1 MKKLFVGVTALV
13 CVLLPLAISG
23 DSRMADAAAQ
33 GDFNTVMAL
42 IAQKA
47 DVNAAQAD
55 GSTALEW
62 AIHWNNAGA
71 VDALLKAGA
80 DTKAATRLNATALY
94 VAAEGGNAAMIQKL
108 LAAGADP
115 NQTVLSQG
123 ETPLMFA
130 ARSGNVEAVRM
141 LLDKGA
147 QVEATENLRGSTAVM
162 WAAEQNHP
170 AVIKLLVE
178 HGAKV
183 DAKTKVAAAGGARG
197 GGAAKGGGRA
207 AGAAKGGPDAAK
219 DAAPDTAKGS
229 APAGGEQLAS
239 ISAPGGATPAGPA
252 APAGAAGGRAGRGA
266 PAVDE
271 DDPDA
276 FARPPAGGNGG
287 LTALILATREGALE
301 SMKALLDAGAPV
313 NQQSANG
320 NTALIV
326 AAMNANA
333 QTINFLLQR
342 GADVNLANAQGWT
355 PLYLTVKDRTLEKGT
370 MPNPVVDEDG
380 LFQAITF
387 MLDHGVDVNARIRG
401 NTEVHNG
408 IAATWL
414 REAGAT
420 AFLRAAFCAD
430 LPVMKALLA
439 HGADPNIATTDK
451 TTALMALSGV
461 GYADGFTHDFG
472 TEKDSLEGMKI
483 LIDLGAN
490 VNATNNDGVTALH
503 GAAHKNFLA
512 GIDYLVAKGADL
524 SIRSHRETQYERKGG
539 PGNTALDWATGIQ
552 IGMQSAIYH
561 QEAVALISKLMTEHG
576 LEAVGLSRT
585 KGGNAK
591 GGAIDT
597 SVKTVTPKQ

>member
-1 MKKLFVGVTALV
+1 MKKLFVGVAALIA
-13 CVLLPLAISG
+13 VLLPLAG
-23 DSRMADAAAQ
+23 FGESRVADAAAQ
-33 GDFNTVMAL
+33 GDFKTVMAL
-42 IAQKA
+42 IAQRV
-47 DVNAAQAD
+47 DVNAPQAD
-55 GSTALEW
+55 GSTALQW
-62 AIHWNNAGA
+62 AVHSDNAQA

-94 VAAEGGNAAMIQKL
+94 IAAESGNSAMVQKL

-115 NQTVLSQG
+115 NQTVLSQE

-130 ARSGNVEAVRM
+130 ARSGNVDAVRA

-147 QVEATENLRGSTAVM
+147 QIEAVEKLRGSTALL

-170 AVIKLLVE
+170 EVVKLLLDR
-178 HGAKV
+178 GAKA
-183 DAKTKVAAAGGARG
+183 DAKTKVAAA
-197 GGAAKGGGRA
+197 AAGRGGRA
-207 AGAAKGGPDAAK
+207 AGKGAAKGTAPAASDAAK
-219 DAAPDTAKGS
+219 AP
-229 APAGGEQLAS
+229 APAGTTELAAN
-239 ISAPGGATPAGPA
+239 SAPVRIVPEGPA
-252 APAGAAGGRAGRGA
+252 PAAAKGKAAPT
-266 PAVDE
+266 PAVDD

-276 FARPPAGGNGG
+276 FARPPAGGNGAI
-287 LTALILATREGALE
+287 TALILATREGGLQ
-301 SMKALLDAGAPV
+301 SMKVLLDAGAPI

-326 AAMNANA
+326 AAMNGNA
-333 QTINFLLQR
+333 ETINYLLER

-355 PLYLTVKDRTLEKGT
+355 PLYLTVKARTMEKGT
-370 MPNPVVDEDG
+370 MPNPKVDEDG
-380 LFQAITF
+380 LFKAITF
-387 MLDHGVDVNARIRG
+387 MLDHDVNVNARIRG

-420 AFLRAAFCAD
+420 AFLRASFCAD
-430 LPVMKALLA
+430 LPVMKLLLA
-439 HGADPNIATTDK
+439 HGADPNIATNDK
-451 TTALMALSGV
+451 TSALMALSGV

-472 TEKDSLEGMKI
+472 TEKESLEGMQI
-483 LIDLGAN
+483 LIDKGAD
-490 VNATNNDGVTALH
+490 VNATNADGVTALH

-512 GIDYLVAKGADL
+512 GIEYLVAKGGDL

-561 QEAVALISKLMTEHG
+561 EEAVALISKLMTEHG

-591 GGAIDT
+591 
-597 SVKTVTPKQ
+597 KK

>member
-1 MKKLFVGVTALV
+1 MRRLLVGVVGLTAAV
-13 CVLLPLAISG
+13 LPLVGFEGSPV
-23 DSRMADAAAQ
+23 ADAAESR
-33 GDFNTVMAL
+33 DFAAVRSLVAK
-42 IAQKA
+42 KA

-55 GSTALEW
+55 GSTALDW
-62 AIHWNNAGA
+62 AVHWGDAEV
-71 VDALLKAGA
+71 VDLLLKAGA
-80 DTKAATRLNATALY
+80 DTKAATRLNATPLY
-94 VAAEGGNAAMIQKL
+94 LAAESGNAVMVQKL

-130 ARSGNVEAVRM
+130 ARSGNVESVRI

-147 QVEATENLRGSTAVM
+147 KIDATEKLRSSTALL
-162 WAAEQNHP
+162 WAAEQNH
-170 AVIKLLVE
+170 AGVVKLLLDR
-178 HGAKV
+178 GAKA
-183 DAKTKVAAAGGARG
+183 DAKTSIAAAAAGRG
-197 GGAAKGGGRA
+197 GRRGAAPPTAKAGPPPAGASEAAAAAATGEGAKAA
-207 AGAAKGGPDAAK
+207 AGDSVLIAKA
-219 DAAPDTAKGS
+219 
-229 APAGGEQLAS
+229 
-239 ISAPGGATPAGPA
+239 PA
-252 APAGAAGGRAGRGA
+252 APVAA
-266 PAVDE
+266 PKKTTVEE
-271 DDPDA
+271 DDEA

-287 LTALILATREGALE
+287 ITALILATREGGLE
-301 SMKALLDAGAPV
+301 SMKTLLDGGAPI

-326 AAMNANA
+326 AAMNGNA
-333 QTINFLLQR
+333 ETINYLLEG

-355 PLYLTVKDRTLEKGT
+355 PLYLTVKARTMEKGT
-370 MPNPVVDEDG
+370 MPNPKIDEDG
-380 LFQAITF
+380 LYKAIVF
-387 MLDHGVDVNARIRG
+387 MLDHGVNVNARIRG

-414 REAGAT
+414 RESGAT
-420 AFLRAAFCAD
+420 AFLRASFCAD
-430 LPVMKALLA
+430 LPVMKLLLE
-439 HGADPNIATTDK
+439 HGADPNIATTDN

-472 TEKDSLEGMKI
+472 AEKESLEAMQI
-483 LIDLGAN
+483 LIDRGAV
-490 VNATNNDGVTALH
+490 VNATNADGVTALH

-512 GIDYLVAKGADL
+512 GIDYLVSKGADL

-561 QEAVALISKLMTEHG
+561 QEAVALISKLMTDHG

-591 GGAIDT
+591 
-597 SVKTVTPKQ
+597 KQ

>member
-1 MKKLFVGVTALV
+1 MRRLFVGVAGLAV
-13 CVLLPLAISG
+13 AVWPLAGFDGSPV
-23 DSRMADAAAQ
+23 ADAAENQ
-33 GDFNTVMAL
+33 DFGTVKAL
-42 IAQKA
+42 IAKKA

-62 AIHWNNAGA
+62 AVHYNNAEA
-71 VDALLKAGA
+71 VDLLLKSGA

-94 VAAEGGNAAMIQKL
+94 LAAESGNPAMIQKL

-115 NQTVLSQG
+115 NQTVLSQN

-130 ARSGNVEAVRM
+130 ARSGDVEAVKI

-147 QVEATENLRGSTAVM
+147 KIDATEKMRGSTALL
-162 WAAEQNHP
+162 WAAEQNH
-170 AVIKLLVE
+170 ADVVKLLIE
-178 HGAKV
+178 RGAKA
-183 DAKTKVAAAGGARG
+183 DAKTAIA
-197 GGAAKGGGRA
+197 
-207 AGAAKGGPDAAK
+207 
-219 DAAPDTAKGS
+219 
-229 APAGGEQLAS
+229 
-239 ISAPGGATPAGPA
+239 A
-252 APAGAAGGRAGRGA
+252 APAGRGGGRRAAAA
-266 PAVDE
+266 PAAATPAANPAPSAPAPAAASENTQFAKVAPPAATPAKPKATVEE
-271 DDPDA
+271 DDEA

-287 LTALILATREGALE
+287 ITALILATREGGLE
-301 SMKALLDAGAPV
+301 TMKVLLDNGAPI

-326 AAMNANA
+326 AAMNGNA
-333 QTINFLLQR
+333 DAINLLLER

-355 PLYLTVKDRTLEKGT
+355 PLYLTVKARTMEKGT
-370 MPNPVVDEDG
+370 MPNPKLDEDG
-380 LFQAITF
+380 LYKAIEF
-387 MLDHGVDVNARIRG
+387 MVNHGVDVNARIKG

-420 AFLRAAFCAD
+420 AFLRASFCAD
-430 LPVMKALLA
+430 LPVMKLLLER
-439 HGADPNIATTDK
+439 GADPNIATNDK

-472 TEKDSLEGMKI
+472 TEKESLEGMQI
-483 LIDLGAN
+483 LIDRGAQ
-490 VNATNNDGVTALH
+490 VNATNPDGVTALH

-512 GIDYLVAKGADL
+512 GIDYLVSKGADL

-561 QEAVALISKLMTEHG
+561 EEAVALISRLMTEHG

-591 GGAIDT
+591 
-597 SVKTVTPKQ
+597 KQ

>member
-1 MKKLFVGVTALV
+1 MKKLFVGVAGLLTL
-13 CVLLPLAISG
+13 LLPLAGVGGSPV
-23 DSRMADAAAQ
+23 ADAAEKQ
-33 GDFNTVMAL
+33 DFAALKTL

-47 DVNAAQAD
+47 DVNAAQD
-55 GSTALEW
+55 NGSTALQW
-62 AIHWNNAGA
+62 AVHWDNAEA
-71 VDALLKAGA
+71 VDLLLKAGA

-94 VAAEGGNAAMIQKL
+94 LAAESGNPVMLQKL

-115 NQTVLSQG
+115 NQTVLSQN

-130 ARSGNVEAVRM
+130 ARAGNAEAVRV

-147 QVEATENLRGSTAVM
+147 KIDATEKLRGSTALL

-170 AVIKLLVE
+170 EVLKLLIE
-178 HGAKV
+178 RGAKV
-183 DAKTKVAAAGGARG
+183 DAQTSVAAPAAGRGG
-197 GGAAKGGGRA
+197 GGAAKGKA
-207 AGAAKGGPDAAK
+207 AAPKGLPAGDAPAPAAAKGK
-219 DAAPDTAKGS
+219 
-229 APAGGEQLAS
+229 
-239 ISAPGGATPAGPA
+239 A
-252 APAGAAGGRAGRGA
+252 APAAA
-266 PAVDE
+266 DD
-271 DDPDA
+271 DDPDAA

-287 LTALILATREGALE
+287 ITALILATREGGLE
-301 SMKALLDAGAPV
+301 SMKVLLDAGAPI

-326 AAMNANA
+326 AAMNGNA
-333 QTINFLLQR
+333 ATVNYLLER

-355 PLYLTVKDRTLEKGT
+355 PLYLTIKARTMEKGT
-370 MPNPVVDEDG
+370 MPNPLVDKDG
-380 LFQAITF
+380 LYKAIEF
-387 MLDHGVDVNARIRG
+387 MVKHGVNVNARIRG

-430 LPVMKALLA
+430 LPVMKFLLA
-439 HGADPNIATTDK
+439 NGADPNIATTDN

-461 GYADGFTHDFG
+461 GYADGFTRDFG
-472 TEKDSLEGMKI
+472 TEKESLEAMQI
-483 LIDLGAN
+483 LIDRGAQ
-490 VNATNNDGVTALH
+490 VNAVNSDGVTALH

-512 GIDYLVAKGADL
+512 GIEYLVSKGGDL
-524 SIRSHRETQYERKGG
+524 AIRSHRETQYERKGG

-561 QEAVALISKLMTEHG
+561 EEAVALISKLMVEHG

-591 GGAIDT
+591 
-597 SVKTVTPKQ
+597 KQ

>member
-1 MKKLFVGVTALV
+1 MKKLLVGVVALAAA
-13 CVLLPLAISG
+13 LLPLAGFGGSPV
-23 DSRMADAAAQ
+23 ADAAATR
-33 GDFNTVMAL
+33 DFNAVKTL
-42 IAQKA
+42 IAQKS

-55 GSTALEW
+55 GSTALHW
-62 AIHWNNAGA
+62 AVYHDNAEA
-71 VDALLKAGA
+71 VDLLLKNGA
-80 DTKAATRLNATALY
+80 DTKAVTRLNATPLY
-94 VAAEGGNAAMIQKL
+94 IAAESGNAVMLQKL

-130 ARSGNVEAVRM
+130 ARSGNVEAVKV

-147 QVEATENLRGSTAVM
+147 QMEAVEKLRGSTALL
-162 WAAEQNHP
+162 WAAEQNQ
-170 AVIKLLVE
+170 ADVLKLLVTR
-178 HGAKV
+178 GAKV
-183 DAKTKVAAAGGARG
+183 DAKTSVAAPPAGRG
-197 GGAAKGGGRA
+197 GGGNAKGKAAAKGGDTKGGDAPAPIA
-207 AGAAKGGPDAAK
+207 AAAAKGKA
-219 DAAPDTAKGS
+219 
-229 APAGGEQLAS
+229 
-239 ISAPGGATPAGPA
+239 A
-252 APAGAAGGRAGRGA
+252 APAA
-266 PAVDE
+266 DD

-301 SMKALLDAGAPV
+301 SMKVLLDAGAPI

-326 AAMNANA
+326 AAMNGNA
-333 QTINFLLQR
+333 ATVNYLLER

-355 PLYLTVKDRTLEKGT
+355 PLYLTIKSRTMEKGT
-370 MPNPVVDEDG
+370 MPNPLVDKEG
-380 LFQAITF
+380 LYKAIEF
-387 MLDHGVDVNARIRG
+387 MIAHGVDVNARIRG

-430 LPVMKALLA
+430 LPVMKLLLA
-439 HGADPNIATTDK
+439 NKADPNIQTTDK

-461 GYADGFTHDFG
+461 GYADGFTRDFG
-472 TEKDSLEGMKI
+472 SEADSLEAMKI
-483 LIDLGAN
+483 LIDLGAD
-490 VNATNNDGVTALH
+490 VNAVNADGVTALH
-503 GAAHKNFLA
+503 GAAHKNFLK
-512 GIDYLVAKGADL
+512 GIEYLVSKGGDL
-524 SIRSHRETQYERKGG
+524 AIRSHRETQYERKGG

-561 QEAVALISKLMTEHG
+561 EEAVALISKLMVEHG

-591 GGAIDT
+591 
-597 SVKTVTPKQ
+597 KQ

>member
-1 MKKLFVGVTALV
+1 MKKFLMGAVAAT
-13 CVLLPLAISG
+13 CVLLPLLAFEGSPI
-23 DSRMADAAAQ
+23 ADAAENR
-33 GDFNTVMAL
+33 DFTTVKAL
-42 IAQKA
+42 IAKKT
-47 DVNAAQAD
+47 DINAAQAD
-55 GSTALEW
+55 GSTALHW
-62 AIHWNNAGA
+62 AVYHDNAEA
-71 VDALLKAGA
+71 VDLLLKAGA
-80 DTKAATRLNATALY
+80 DTKAATRLNATPLY
-94 VAAEGGNAAMIQKL
+94 LAAETGNAAMVQKL

-115 NQTVLSQG
+115 NQTVLSQN

-130 ARSGNVEAVRM
+130 ARSGSVDAVKA

-147 QVEATENLRGSTAVM
+147 QIEAKEKLRGSTALL
-162 WAAEQNHP
+162 WAAEQDHP
-170 AVIKLLVE
+170 EVLKLLIAR
-178 HGAKV
+178 GAKV
-183 DAKTKVAAAGGARG
+183 DATTSVAAPPG
-197 GGAAKGGGRA
+197 GGRGQAKGKAAPAPAAAAAKG
-207 AGAAKGGPDAAK
+207 K
-219 DAAPDTAKGS
+219 AAPTA
-229 APAGGEQLAS
+229 
-239 ISAPGGATPAGPA
+239 
-252 APAGAAGGRAGRGA
+252 GA
-266 PAVDE
+266 PAPLDD

-287 LTALILATREGALE
+287 LTALILATREGALNA
-301 SMKALLDAGAPV
+301 MKALLDAGAPI

-333 QTINFLLQR
+333 DAINLLLDR

-355 PLYLTVKDRTLEKGT
+355 PLYMTVKARTMEKGT
-370 MPNPVVDEDG
+370 MPNPRLDQAG
-380 LFQAITF
+380 LFRAIEF
-387 MLDHGVDVNARIRG
+387 MINHGVDVNARIRG

-430 LPVMKALLA
+430 LPVMKLLLA

-461 GYADGFTHDFG
+461 GYADGFTKDFG
-472 TEKDSLEGMKI
+472 TEAESLEAMQI
-483 LIDLGAN
+483 LIDRGAP
-490 VNATNNDGVTALH
+490 VNAVNIDGVTALH
-503 GAAHKNFLA
+503 GAAHKNFLK
-512 GIDYLVAKGADL
+512 GIEYLVSKGGDL
-524 SIRSHRETQYERKGG
+524 AIRSHRETQYERKGG

-561 QEAVALISKLMTEHG
+561 EEAVALISKLMVEHG

-591 GGAIDT
+591 
-597 SVKTVTPKQ
+597 KQ

>member
-1 MKKLFVGVTALV
+1 MKKLFLGVAALIA
-13 CVLLPLAISG
+13 VLLPLAG
-23 DSRMADAAAQ
+23 FGESRVADAAAQ
-33 GDFNTVMAL
+33 GDFKTVMAL
-42 IAQKA
+42 IAQKV
-47 DVNAAQAD
+47 DVNTPQAD
-55 GSTALEW
+55 GSTALQW
-62 AIHWNNAGA
+62 AVHSDNAQA
-71 VDALLKAGA
+71 VDGLLKAGA

-94 VAAEGGNAAMIQKL
+94 IAAESGNAAMVQKL

-115 NQTVLSQG
+115 NQTVLSQE

-130 ARSGNVEAVRM
+130 ARSGNVDAVRA

-147 QVEATENLRGSTAVM
+147 QIEAVEKLRGSTALL

-170 AVIKLLVE
+170 EVVKLLLE
-178 HGAKV
+178 RGAKV
-183 DAKTKVAAAGGARG
+183 DAKTKVAAA
-197 GGAAKGGGRA
+197 AAGRGGRA
-207 AGAAKGGPDAAK
+207 AGKGGAKG
-219 DAAPDTAKGS
+219 AAPASDATKG
-229 APAGGEQLAS
+229 
-239 ISAPGGATPAGPA
+239 SAPGGASELAANAAPVRIVPEEA
-252 APAGAAGGRAGRGA
+252 APAALAAGKGKAA
-266 PAVDE
+266 PAVDD

-287 LTALILATREGALE
+287 ITALILATREGGLQ
-301 SMKALLDAGAPV
+301 SMKVLLDAGAPI

-326 AAMNANA
+326 AAMNGNA
-333 QTINFLLQR
+333 ETINFLLER

-355 PLYLTVKDRTLEKGT
+355 PLYLTVKARTMEKGT
-370 MPNPVVDEDG
+370 MPNPKVDEDG
-380 LFQAITF
+380 LFKAITF
-387 MLDHGVDVNARIRG
+387 MLDHGVNVNARIRG

-414 REAGAT
+414 RESGAT
-420 AFLRAAFCAD
+420 AFLRASFCAD
-430 LPVMKALLA
+430 LPVMKLLLA

-472 TEKDSLEGMKI
+472 TEKESLEGMQI
-483 LIDLGAN
+483 LIDKGAD
-490 VNATNNDGVTALH
+490 VNATNADGVTALH

-512 GIDYLVAKGADL
+512 GIDYLVSKGADL

-561 QEAVALISKLMTEHG
+561 EEAVALISKLMTEHG

-591 GGAIDT
+591 
-597 SVKTVTPKQ
+597 KK

>member
-1 MKKLFVGVTALV
+1 MKNLLARKNYWAGAIALA
-13 CVLLPLAISG
+13 CVLLPLAGSTG
-23 DSRMADAAAQ
+23 SAVADAAA
-33 GDFNTVMAL
+33 GRDFAAMKAL
-42 IAQKA
+42 LAQKA

-55 GSTALEW
+55 GSTALHW
-62 AIHWNNAGA
+62 AVYWDNAEA
-71 VDALLKAGA
+71 VDLLLKAGA
-80 DTKAATRLNATALY
+80 ATTAATRLNATPLY
-94 VAAEGGNAAMIQKL
+94 LAAEGGNVAMIQKL

-115 NQTVLSQG
+115 NQAVLSQN

-130 ARSGNVEAVRM
+130 ARSGNVEAVRA

-147 QVEATENLRGSTAVM
+147 ELEATDKLRGSTALL
-162 WAAEQNHP
+162 WAAEQNQA
-170 AVIKLLVE
+170 AVLKLLLSR
-178 HGAKV
+178 GANV
-183 DAKTKVAAAGGARG
+183 NAKTN
-197 GGAAKGGGRA
+197 
-207 AGAAKGGPDAAK
+207 
-219 DAAPDTAKGS
+219 
-229 APAGGEQLAS
+229 
-239 ISAPGGATPAGPA
+239 IA
-252 APAGAAGGRAGRGA
+252 APAGARGPGAPKGGRPVATAKAPAPIPATAGA
-266 PAVDE
+266 PKRGTAVDD

-276 FARPPAGGNGG
+276 FARPPVGGNGG
-287 LTALILATREGALE
+287 LNALILAAREGGME
-301 SMKALLDAGAPV
+301 SLKVLLDGGAAI

-326 AAMNANA
+326 AAMNGHA
-333 QTINFLLQR
+333 QAINYLLER

-355 PLYLTVKDRTLEKGT
+355 PLYLTIKARTMEKGT
-370 MPNPVVDEDG
+370 MPNPKVDQEG
-380 LFQAITF
+380 LFQAIEF
-387 MLDHGVDVNARIRG
+387 MVNHGVDVNARIRG

-430 LPVMKALLA
+430 LRVMKLLLA
-439 HGADPNIATTDK
+439 HGADPNIATNDK

-461 GYADGFTHDFG
+461 GYADGFTRDFG
-472 TEKDSLEGMKI
+472 PEKESLEAMQ
-483 LIDLGAN
+483 LLVDLGAQ
-490 VNATNNDGVTALH
+490 VNAVNVDGVTALH

-512 GIDYLVAKGADL
+512 GIQYLVAKGGDL

-561 QEAVALISKLMTEHG
+561 EEAVALISKLMTEHG

-591 GGAIDT
+591 
-597 SVKTVTPKQ
+597 KQ

>member
-1 MKKLFVGVTALV
+1 MRKSYIGTLGLIGGLVALFV
-13 CVLLPLAISG
+13 PLAAWEGSPV
-23 DSRMADAAAQ
+23 ADAVAAR
-33 GDFNTVMAL
+33 DFATMRTL
-42 IAQKA
+42 LAQKS
-47 DVNAAQAD
+47 DVNAAQTD
-55 GSTALEW
+55 GSTALQW
-62 AIHWNNAGA
+62 AVHWGDADA

-94 VAAEGGNAAMIQKL
+94 LAAESGNAPILERL

-115 NQTVLSQG
+115 NQTVLSQQ

-130 ARSGNVEAVRM
+130 ARSGNVNAVRI

-147 QVEATENLRGSTAVM
+147 RIDAAEKLRGSTALL
-162 WAAEQNHP
+162 WAAEQNH
-170 AVIKLLVE
+170 AEVIQLLVAR
-178 HGAKV
+178 GAKV
-183 DAKTKVAAAGGARG
+183 NTTTTVATPAAGGR
-197 GGAAKGGGRA
+197 GAAKGG
-207 AGAAKGGPDAAK
+207 AGAAKGK
-219 DAAPDTAKGS
+219 AAPS
-229 APAGGEQLAS
+229 
-239 ISAPGGATPAGPA
+239 ATPAPTPA
-252 APAGAAGGRAGRGA
+252 AAKPA
-266 PAVDE
+266 PVDD

-287 LTALILATREGALE
+287 LTALILATREGGLE
-301 SMKALLDAGAPV
+301 AMQALLDAGAPI

-326 AAMNANA
+326 AAMNGNA
-333 QTINFLLQR
+333 QTINFLLDH

-355 PLYLTVKDRTLEKGT
+355 PLYLTIKARTMEKGT
-370 MPNPVVDEDG
+370 MPNPKVDHDG
-380 LFQAITF
+380 LFRAIDF
-387 MLDHGVDVNARIRG
+387 MVNHGVNVNARNRA

-430 LPVMKALLA
+430 LPVMKLLLA

-461 GYADGFTHDFG
+461 GYADGFTRDFG
-472 TEKDSLEGMKI
+472 PEKESLEAMKL
-483 LIDLGAN
+483 LIELGAD
-490 VNATNNDGVTALH
+490 VNAVNTDGVTALH

-512 GIDYLVAKGADL
+512 GIEYLVAKGGDL
-524 SIRSHRETQYERKGG
+524 AIRSHRETQYERKGG

-561 QEAVALISKLMTEHG
+561 EEAVALISKLMTDHG

-591 GGAIDT
+591 
-597 SVKTVTPKQ
+597 KQ

>member
-1 MKKLFVGVTALV
+1 MPRVFTAAAGLMTA
-13 CVLLPLAISG
+13 LLPLAAFAASPV
-23 DSRMADAAAQ
+23 ADAAASN
-33 GDFNTVMAL
+33 DLSTVKAL
-42 IAQKA
+42 IAKKA
-47 DVNAAQAD
+47 DVNAAQED
-55 GSTALEW
+55 GSTALQW
-62 AIHWNNAGA
+62 AVHWQNAEE
-71 VDALLKAGA
+71 VDLLLKSGA

-94 VAAEGGNAAMIQKL
+94 LAAESGDAVMIGKL

-130 ARSGNVEAVRM
+130 ARSGSTAAVRS

-147 QVEATENLRGSTAVM
+147 NLEAVEKLRGSTALL

-170 AVIKLLVE
+170 DVIKLMVE
-178 HGAKV
+178 RGAKV
-183 DAKTKVAAAGGARG
+183 DAKTKIAAAAPGRG
-197 GGAAKGGGRA
+197 GRGAGGR
-207 AGAAKGGPDAAK
+207 GA
-219 DAAPDTAKGS
+219 
-229 APAGGEQLAS
+229 APAGKA
-239 ISAPGGATPAGPA
+239 APAVADDKTLVAGVVPPPTPPA
-252 APAGAAGGRAGRGA
+252 APAAAPAAGRGRGA
-266 PAVDE
+266 AATVDE

-287 LTALILATREGALE
+287 ITALILATREGGLA
-301 SMKALLDAGAPV
+301 SMRALLDAGAPI

-326 AAMNANA
+326 AAMNGNA
-333 QTINFLLQR
+333 ETINYLLAR

-355 PLYLTVKDRTLEKGT
+355 PLYLTVKARTMEKGT
-370 MPNPVVDEDG
+370 MPNPKIDEDG
-380 LFQAITF
+380 LYKAIVF

-420 AFLRAAFCAD
+420 AFLRASFCAD
-430 LPVMKALLA
+430 LPVMKLLLA

-472 TEKDSLEGMKI
+472 TQKDTLEAMQI
-483 LIDLGAN
+483 LIDKGAD
-490 VNATNNDGVTALH
+490 VNATNSDGVTALH
-503 GAAHKNFLA
+503 GAAHKNLLV
-512 GIDYLVAKGADL
+512 GIEYLVSKGGDL

-561 QEAVALISKLMTEHG
+561 EEAVALISKLMTEHG

-591 GGAIDT
+591 
-597 SVKTVTPKQ
+597 KQ

>member
-1 MKKLFVGVTALV
+1 MRKLFVGIAGLIA
-13 CVLLPLAISG
+13 VLLPLAGFEGSPV
-23 DSRMADAAAQ
+23 ADAAEKR
-33 GDFNTVMAL
+33 DFSEVKKL
-42 IAQKA
+42 ITQKA

-55 GSTALEW
+55 GTTALHW
-62 AIHWNNAGA
+62 AIHWDNAEA
-71 VDALLKAGA
+71 VDLLLKSGA
-80 DTKAATRLNATALY
+80 DTKAATRLNATPLY
-94 VAAEGGNAAMIQKL
+94 VAAESGNPMMISKL

-115 NQTVLSQG
+115 NQAVLSQG

-130 ARSGNVEAVRM
+130 ARSGNVEAVRA

-147 QVEATENLRGSTAVM
+147 QIEATEKLRGSTALL
-162 WAAEQNHP
+162 WAAEQNH
-170 AVIKLLVE
+170 ADVLKLLLAR
-178 HGAKV
+178 GANA
-183 DAKTKVAAAGGARG
+183 DAKTTVAAAGGRG
-197 GGAAKGGGRA
+197 G
-207 AGAAKGGPDAAK
+207 AGAAKGKGAPAAGK
-219 DAAPDTAKGS
+219 GKAAPPADAAPAPLVAS
-229 APAGGEQLAS
+229 A
-239 ISAPGGATPAGPA
+239 PAGPA
-252 APAGAAGGRAGRGA
+252 AGQGKAKGGS
-266 PAVDE
+266 AVED

-287 LTALILATREGALE
+287 ITALILATREGGLE
-301 SMKALLDAGAPV
+301 SMKVLLDAGAPI

-326 AAMNANA
+326 AAMNGNA
-333 QTINFLLQR
+333 ATINYLLER

-355 PLYLTVKDRTLEKGT
+355 PLYLTIKARTMEKGT
-370 MPNPVVDEDG
+370 MPNPKVDQDG
-380 LFQAITF
+380 LFKAITF
-387 MLDHGVDVNARIRG
+387 MVDHGVDINARIRG

-414 REAGAT
+414 RESGAT
-420 AFLRAAFCAD
+420 AFLRASFCAD
-430 LPVMKALLA
+430 LPVMKLLLA
-439 HGADPNIATTDK
+439 HGADPNIATTDN

-472 TEKDSLEGMKI
+472 TEKESLEAMQI
-483 LIDLGAN
+483 LIDRGAQ
-490 VNATNNDGVTALH
+490 VNATNGDGVTALH

-512 GIDYLVAKGADL
+512 GIDYLVATGADL

-561 QEAVALISKLMTEHG
+561 EEAVALISKLMTEHG

-591 GGAIDT
+591 
-597 SVKTVTPKQ
+597 KQ

>member
-1 MKKLFVGVTALV
+1 MKKLLLGAAALIS
-13 CVLLPLAISG
+13 VLLPLTGFQAS
-23 DSRMADAAAQ
+23 SPVADAAANR
-33 GDFNTVMAL
+33 DFATVKSL
-42 IAQKA
+42 VAQKA

-55 GSTALEW
+55 GSTALHW
-62 AIHWNNAGA
+62 AVYWNNAEA

-80 DTKAATRLNATALY
+80 DTKAVTRLNASALY
-94 VAAEGGNAAMIQKL
+94 LAAENGNAAMVQRL

-115 NQTVLSQG
+115 NQTVLSQS

-130 ARSGNVEAVRM
+130 ARSGSVDAVRA

-147 QVEATENLRGSTAVM
+147 QLEAAEKLRGSTALL
-162 WAAEQNHP
+162 WAAEQDRSE
-170 AVIKLLVE
+170 VLKLLVAR
-178 HGAKV
+178 GAKV
-183 DAKTKVAAAGGARG
+183 DAKTNV
-197 GGAAKGGGRA
+197 
-207 AGAAKGGPDAAK
+207 
-219 DAAPDTAKGS
+219 
-229 APAGGEQLAS
+229 
-239 ISAPGGATPAGPA
+239 ATPA
-252 APAGAAGGRAGRGA
+252 AGRGA
-266 PAVDE
+266 ARAKGGDTKAGDAKGKAAAAPAPAKAAATPVDD

-301 SMKALLDAGAPV
+301 SMKVLLDAGAPI

-326 AAMNANA
+326 AAMNGNA
-333 QTINFLLQR
+333 EAINFLLDR

-355 PLYLTVKDRTLEKGT
+355 PLYLTIKARTMEKGT
-370 MPNPVVDEDG
+370 MPNPRVDQAG
-380 LFQAITF
+380 LFRAIQF
-387 MLDHGVDVNARIRG
+387 MVDHKVDINARIRG

-420 AFLRAAFCAD
+420 AFLRAAFCGD
-430 LPVMKALLA
+430 LAVMKLLLA
-439 HGADPNIATTDK
+439 NGADPNIATTDK

-461 GYADGFTHDFG
+461 GYADGFTRDFG
-472 TEKDSLEGMKI
+472 TEQESLEAMQI
-483 LIDLGAN
+483 LIDRGAE
-490 VNATNNDGVTALH
+490 VNAVNADGVTALH
-503 GAAHKNFLA
+503 GAAHKNFLK
-512 GIDYLVAKGADL
+512 GIEYLVSKGGDL

-561 QEAVALISKLMTEHG
+561 EEAVALISRLMIEHG
-576 LEAVGLSRT
+576 LDAVGLSRT

-591 GGAIDT
+591 
-597 SVKTVTPKQ
+597 KK

>member
-1 MKKLFVGVTALV
+1 MKKFLLGGVALT
-13 CVLLPLAISG
+13 CVLLPLLAFEGSPL
-23 DSRMADAAAQ
+23 ADAAATR
-33 GDFNTVMAL
+33 DFNTVKAL
-42 IAQKA
+42 IAKKA

-55 GSTALEW
+55 GSTALHW
-62 AIHWNNAGA
+62 AVYHDNAEA
-71 VDALLKAGA
+71 VDLLLKAGA
-80 DTKAATRLNATALY
+80 DTKAATRLNATPLY
-94 VAAEGGNAAMIQKL
+94 LAAESGNAAMVQKL
-108 LAAGADP
+108 LAGGADP
-115 NQTVLSQG
+115 NQTVLSQN

-130 ARSGNVEAVRM
+130 ARSGNVEAVRA

-147 QVEATENLRGSTAVM
+147 QLEATEKLRGSTALL
-162 WAAEQNHP
+162 WAAEQDHP
-170 AVIKLLVE
+170 EVLKLLIAR
-178 HGAKV
+178 GAKV
-183 DAKTKVAAAGGARG
+183 DAKTSV
-197 GGAAKGGGRA
+197 
-207 AGAAKGGPDAAK
+207 
-219 DAAPDTAKGS
+219 
-229 APAGGEQLAS
+229 
-239 ISAPGGATPAGPA
+239 A
-252 APAGAAGGRAGRGA
+252 APAAGRGA
-266 PAVDE
+266 ARAKAAPAAEAKGKAAPAAAPAAAAPKPAPLDD

-301 SMKALLDAGAPV
+301 SMKALLDAGAPI

-326 AAMNANA
+326 AAMNGNA
-333 QTINFLLQR
+333 ETINFLLDR

-355 PLYLTVKDRTLEKGT
+355 PLYLTVKARTMEKGT
-370 MPNPVVDEDG
+370 MPNPRVDQAG
-380 LFQAITF
+380 LFRAIQF
-387 MLDHGVDVNARIRG
+387 MVDHKVDLNARIRG

-430 LPVMKALLA
+430 LPVMKLLLA
-439 HGADPNIATTDK
+439 NGADPNIATTDK

-461 GYADGFTHDFG
+461 GYADGFTKDFG
-472 TEKDSLEGMKI
+472 PEADSLEGMKM

-490 VNATNNDGVTALH
+490 VNAVNVDGVTALH
-503 GAAHKNFLA
+503 GAAHKNFLK
-512 GIDYLVAKGADL
+512 GIEYLVSKGGDL
-524 SIRSHRETQYERKGG
+524 AIRSHRETQYERKGG

-561 QEAVALISKLMTEHG
+561 EEAVALISKLMTEHG

-591 GGAIDT
+591 
-597 SVKTVTPKQ
+597 KQ